1 MTEQLIRRHVIVR
14 GQVQGVGF
22 RWSADARARD
32 LGLAGWVRNRS
43 DGTVEAEIQGT
54 EEQVDAMLEWL
65 HRGPQFASVTAV
77 EVSEATLNS
86 ETGFSIR

>member
-54 EEQVDAMLEWL
+54 EEQVDAMLDWL

-77 EVSEATLNS
+77 DVSEATLNS